1 MAEGWVRKS
10 LLVVSALALA
20 GCGFADSRSPLPDFM
35 RIKEADPPAPEAAPD
50 VRQLVH
56 DQLEMVFVASSNA
69 HEIAVSPAHHNPRGQ
84 GWTAC
89 VRAEV
94 NSATGHPIG
103 VQTYRIF
110 IVGGMIVDRR
120 HVDDGDNCASESY
133 QPI

>member
-94 NSATGHPIG
+94 NSATGNPIG